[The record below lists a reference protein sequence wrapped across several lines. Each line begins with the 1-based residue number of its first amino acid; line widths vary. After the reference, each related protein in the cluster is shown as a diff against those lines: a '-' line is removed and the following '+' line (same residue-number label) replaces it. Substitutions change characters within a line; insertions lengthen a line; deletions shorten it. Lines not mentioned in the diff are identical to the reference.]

1 MKKKIKKY
9 INIEKKVGKCP
20 RIFSSYKM
28 MVFEIYGCWLYFRI
42 FFRSYNGE
50 TVNILFNLKGMIDMT
65 REDEKVFILTNGIYK
80 SLEEIKTVLDVTY
93 RLAIKKYDDM
103 KGINIGIPVT
113 NVTLT
118 EDNEIKFDFSMS
130 ATINQEAIKNGGLS
144 EIF

>member
-1 MKKKIKKY
+1 
-9 INIEKKVGKCP
+9 
-20 RIFSSYKM
+20 
-28 MVFEIYGCWLYFRI
+28 
-42 FFRSYNGE
+42 
-50 TVNILFNLKGMIDMT
+50 MT